1 MAETARLFLIDGS
14 ALAYRSYFAFIRRP
28 LINSK
33 GENTSAPYGFT
44 NSILKILRDENPE
57 YIAVVFDTK
66 APTFRHKIYPEYKST
81 RAKMP
86 EEMAD
91 SLPRVFQV
99 LEAMN
104 MPVIEMDGYE
114 ADDIIGTLAKA
125 AAKKGV
131 KVVMVT
137 GDKDFF
143 QLVGKNIEILNPRT
157 SGAEMEWLDPQGV
170 ERKFGL
176 PPEKIVDALALM
188 GDKSDNIPGVPGI
201 GEKTAI
207 PLLQKF
213 DSLEEILDEV
223 EKIEQKG
230 LRDKI
235 KNNREAAL
243 FSKKLVT
250 IDTKVP
256 VELNLEKFRQP
267 SFNTKALK
275 KLFEELEFSRLVKWI
290 EIPKAEG
297 VKLEEK
303 EKGRYRLIDSIP
315 KLKKLTA
322 EIKKRGSFS
331 FDTETTSLDPITAEL
346 VGISFSLV
354 PKEGYYL
361 PLGHLSR
368 GREKNLDLQGCLSL
382 LKPLL
387 EDEKTSKIGQ
397 NLKYDRGVLL
407 NYGIELRGIAFD
419 TMVASYLLNP
429 SARQHNLSNLAEK
442 YLDYKMIEI
451 SELIGTGKK
460 QKSFAEV
467 PIDLALKYS
476 AEDADIALRLKG
488 VLEPLLKKNQLEELF
503 NKVEMPLVPVLCDME
518 SAGVSLDT
526 KILRKMS
533 ASLEKQMERLTSE
546 IYSLVGCEFNI
557 NSPIQLRK
565 ILFEDLK
572 LPPGRKTEKG
582 TGRSTDVEVL
592 EQLSKLHPLPRKI
605 LEYRQLSKLKS
616 TYADALF
623 DLINPKTNRVHT
635 SFNQTV
641 TATGRLS
648 SSDPNL
654 QNIPIRT
661 EMGRELRRA
670 FVPATEDNLIL
681 SADYS
686 QIELRVL
693 AHFSR
698 DKTLTESFKRGE
710 DIHARTASEIYGVRI
725 DKVIPEMRRQA
736 KTVNFAIMYGVTA
749 YGLSQQTDLS
759 TSEAKKFMD
768 IYFGRYPG
776 VKKYIEGTI
785 DGARSQGYV
794 TTLLGRRRYLPEI
807 SSKNRQVREF
817 AERTAINTPIQGTA
831 ADMIKVAMVNIWREL
846 KRGKLET
853 KMILQVHDELV
864 FEVPQKELETVR
876 NLVKKKMETALKLSV
891 PVKVD
896 IGVAGNWLEAH

>member
-1 MAETARLFLIDGS
+1 MAKRPRLFLIDGS

-28 LINSK
+28 LVNSK
-33 GENTSAPYGFT
+33 GENTSAPFGFT
-44 NSILKILRDENPE
+44 NSILKILRDENPD

-66 APTFRHKIYPEYKST
+66 APTFRHKIYAEYKST

-91 SLPRVFQV
+91 SLPRIFEI
-99 LEAMN
+99 LKAMN

-131 KVVMVT
+131 KAVMVT

-143 QLVGKNIEILNPRT
+143 QLVGKNIDILNPRT
-157 SGAEMEWLDPQGV
+157 SGPEMEWLDPKGV
-170 ERKFGL
+170 EKKFGL

-207 PLLQKF
+207 PLLQRF

-223 EKIEQKG
+223 DKIEQKG
-230 LRDKI
+230 LREKI
-235 KNNREAAL
+235 KENKESAL

-256 VELNLEKFRQP
+256 VELNLETFRQP

-290 EIPKAEG
+290 ETSETEIAKVA
-297 VKLEEK
+297 EK
-303 EKGRYRLIDSIP
+303 EKGEYKLLDSIP
-315 KLKKLTA
+315 KLKKLIA
-322 EIKKRGSFS
+322 KIRQKGVFS
-331 FDTETTSLDPITAEL
+331 FDTETTSLDPISAEL
-346 VGISFSLV
+346 VGMSFSLA

-361 PLGHLSR
+361 PLGHISQ
-368 GREKNLDLQGCLSL
+368 GREKNLDLQESLSL
-382 LKPLL
+382 FKPIL

-451 SELIGTGKK
+451 GELIGTGKK

-467 PIDLALKYS
+467 PLDLALKYS
-476 AEDADIALRLKG
+476 AEDADIALRLRG
-488 VLEPLLKKNQLEELF
+488 VLEPLLKRNELDRLF
-503 NKVEMPLVPVLCDME
+503 RNVEMPLVPVLCDME
-518 SAGVSLDT
+518 YAGVSLDT
-526 KILRKMS
+526 RILKKMS
-533 ASLEKQMERLTSE
+533 ASLEKQMERLTGE
-546 IYSLVGCEFNI
+546 IHSLAGGEFNI
-557 NSPIQLRK
+557 NSPTQLQK

-592 EQLSKLHPLPRKI
+592 EQLSKFHPLPRKI

-661 EMGRELRRA
+661 EVGRELRKA
-670 FVPATEDNLIL
+670 FVPATEDNFIL

-698 DKTLTESFKRGE
+698 DETLTESFRRGE
-710 DIHARTASEIYGVRI
+710 DIHARTASEIYGVKI
-725 DKVIPEMRRQA
+725 EKVIPEMRRQA
-736 KTVNFAIMYGVTA
+736 KTVNFAVMYGVTA
-749 YGLSQQTDLS
+749 YGLSQQTELS
-759 TSEAKKFMD
+759 TSEAKKFID
-768 IYFGRYPG
+768 IYFARYPE
-776 VKKYIEGTI
+776 VKKYIDEI
-785 DGARSQGYV
+785 KDVARKQGYV

-807 SSKNRQVREF
+807 TSKNRQVREF
-817 AERTAINTPIQGTA
+817 AERTAINTPIQGSA

-846 KRGKLET
+846 KRRKLET

-864 FEVPQKELETVR
+864 FEVPQKEVETVK

-896 IGVAGNWLEAH
+896 IGVADNWLEAH